1 MKIKYH
7 ILLVLFQTY
16 VNVAFAWQSGYTK
29 EQFSEK
35 EEGKTEFNPHWF
47 LSLQGGGAYT
57 LGEAIF
63 GDLVSPSVAVALGY
77 KFTPLFAVRAEASG
91 WQAKGGWVN
100 PAITYKYKYLQG
112 GLDAMFDLSNLC
124 YGFHS
129 KRIFNAYLFLGI
141 GLNGA
146 FDNHVA
152 INFELNTNMLS
163 DKFNSKKGVN
173 ADWQFNGLVGFSFTL
188 GKSSRKVAPVSYE
201 PEQPVSVTT
210 VEQRPE
216 PTPVVEQSKPKEDK
230 IVVEPMKQNIFF
242 ALNSARIQDE
252 QQQKISSLVEYLE
265 KNPTAKICITGYA
278 DVNTGNATINFKLS
292 EARAKNVAEA
302 LKSKGIAADRIKV
315 DFKGDTVQPYS
326 TPKENRVSICITE

>member
-7 ILLVLFQTY
+7 ILLVLFLTY

-29 EQFSEK
+29 EQFSGK

-146 FDNHVA
+146 FDNDEAVALNAMPGTICNVCGQVRNCMLRTYGLGTNLRLNDHVA
-152 INFELNTNMLS
+152 INFELNT
-163 DKFNSKKGVN
+163 K
-173 ADWQFNGLVGFSFTL
+173 
-188 GKSSRKVAPVSYE
+188 Y
-201 PEQPVSVTT
+201 
-210 VEQRPE
+210 
-216 PTPVVEQSKPKEDK
+216 VV
-230 IVVEPMKQNIFF
+230 
-242 ALNSARIQDE
+242 
-252 QQQKISSLVEYLE
+252 
-265 KNPTAKICITGYA
+265 
-278 DVNTGNATINFKLS
+278 
-292 EARAKNVAEA
+292 
-302 LKSKGIAADRIKV
+302 
-315 DFKGDTVQPYS
+315 
-326 TPKENRVSICITE
+326 

>member
-1 MKIKYH
+1 M
-7 ILLVLFQTY
+7 
-16 VNVAFAWQSGYTK
+16 
-29 EQFSEK
+29 
-35 EEGKTEFNPHWF
+35 
-47 LSLQGGGAYT
+47 
-57 LGEAIF
+57 
-63 GDLVSPSVAVALGY
+63 
-77 KFTPLFAVRAEASG
+77 
-91 WQAKGGWVN
+91 
-100 PAITYKYKYLQG
+100 QG

-146 FDNHVA
+146 FDNDEVVALNASGYNLQRLWTGKKLYASGRIGLGTNLRLNDHVA

-173 ADWQFNGLVGFSFTL
+173 ADWQFNGLVGLSFTL

-216 PTPVVEQSKPKEDK
+216 PIPVVEQSKPKEDK

-265 KNPTAKICITGYA
+265 KNPAAKICITGYA
-278 DVNTGNATINFKLS
+278 DVNTGNVTINFKLS

>member
-7 ILLVLFQTY
+7 ILLVLFLTY

-29 EQFSEK
+29 EQFSGK

-63 GDLVSPSVAVALGY
+63 GALGY

-146 FDNHVA
+146 FDNDEAVALNASGYNLQRLWTGKKLYASGRIGLGTNLRLNDHVA

-173 ADWQFNGLVGFSFTL
+173 ADWQFNGLVGLS
-188 GKSSRKVAPVSYE
+188 
-201 PEQPVSVTT
+201 
-210 VEQRPE
+210 
-216 PTPVVEQSKPKEDK
+216 
-230 IVVEPMKQNIFF
+230 FF

-265 KNPTAKICITGYA
+265 KNPAAKICITGYA

>member
-1 MKIKYH
+1 M
-7 ILLVLFQTY
+7 VLFLTY

-146 FDNHVA
+146 FDNDEAV
-152 INFELNTNMLS
+152 
-163 DKFNSKKGVN
+163 
-173 ADWQFNGLVGFSFTL
+173 
-188 GKSSRKVAPVSYE
+188 
-201 PEQPVSVTT
+201 
-210 VEQRPE
+210 
-216 PTPVVEQSKPKEDK
+216 
-230 IVVEPMKQNIFF
+230 
-242 ALNSARIQDE
+242 ALNAS
-252 QQQKISSLVEYLE
+252 
-265 KNPTAKICITGYA
+265 GY
-278 DVNTGNATINFKLS
+278 
-292 EARAKNVAEA
+292 
-302 LKSKGIAADRIKV
+302 
-315 DFKGDTVQPYS
+315 
-326 TPKENRVSICITE
+326 VSGWGQIFV

>member
-7 ILLVLFQTY
+7 ILLVLFLTY

-29 EQFSEK
+29 EQFSGK

-47 LSLQGGGAYT
+47 LSLQGGG
-57 LGEAIF
+57 
-63 GDLVSPSVAVALGY
+63 
-77 KFTPLFAVRAEASG
+77 ASG

-124 YGFHS
+124 CGFHS

-146 FDNHVA
+146 FDNDEAVALNASGYNLQRLWTGKKLYASGRIGLGTNLRLNDHVA

-173 ADWQFNGLVGFSFTL
+173 ADWQFNGLG
-188 GKSSRKVAPVSYE
+188 
-201 PEQPVSVTT
+201 
-210 VEQRPE
+210 
-216 PTPVVEQSKPKEDK
+216 
-230 IVVEPMKQNIFF
+230 
-242 ALNSARIQDE
+242 
-252 QQQKISSLVEYLE
+252 SL
-265 KNPTAKICITGYA
+265 
-278 DVNTGNATINFKLS
+278 S
-292 EARAKNVAEA
+292 H
-302 LKSKGIAADRIKV
+302 
-315 DFKGDTVQPYS
+315 
-326 TPKENRVSICITE
+326 